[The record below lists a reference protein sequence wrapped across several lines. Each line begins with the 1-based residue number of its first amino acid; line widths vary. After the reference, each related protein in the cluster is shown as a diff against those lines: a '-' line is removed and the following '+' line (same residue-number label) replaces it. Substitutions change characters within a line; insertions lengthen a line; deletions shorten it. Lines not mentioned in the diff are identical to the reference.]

1 MKKVAVLAANGKSGR
16 FLVLEALRA
25 GAEVSAFVR
34 SGFDMEWLKNR
45 LNTES
50 CADSKDSQ
58 ADFSAQGS
66 EHSCTD
72 SANTESRID
81 SQNLLARLH
90 IIQKDIFALESSDL
104 QGFNVVLDAFGEWQD
119 LSLHR
124 KHIEHLARIWAGN
137 LAALLVVGGAG
148 SLYMDS
154 THSTRLMDLPSF
166 PSEYLGV
173 ARATAE
179 VLDFLRAEDSIR
191 WLYVSPAAE
200 FDSESES
207 IGAVRVLGEEF
218 ATGKNGKSY
227 ITYAAYAREM
237 VSIAL
242 DSKRLESLLHSRIGL
257 IEG

>member
-34 SGFDMEWLKNR
+34 LGFDVEWLKAR
-45 LNTES
+45 LNAES
-50 CADSKDSQ
+50 SMDSK
-58 ADFSAQGS
+58 A
-66 EHSCTD
+66 
-72 SANTESRID
+72 ESRPD
-81 SQNLLARLH
+81 STPLKNLH

-104 QGFNVVLDAFGEWQD
+104 EGFDVVLDAFGEWQD

-124 KHIEHLARIWAGN
+124 KHIEHLSRIWSAN
-137 LAALLVVGGAG
+137 LAPLLVVGGAG

-166 PSEYLGV
+166 PSEYMGV

-179 VLDFLRAEDSIR
+179 VLDFLRAQDSMR

-200 FDSESES
+200 FDSESER

-218 ATGKNGKSY
+218 ATNENGKSY

-237 VSIAL
+237 LSIAL
-242 DSKRLESLLHSRIGL
+242 DSKRLESLLHTRIGL